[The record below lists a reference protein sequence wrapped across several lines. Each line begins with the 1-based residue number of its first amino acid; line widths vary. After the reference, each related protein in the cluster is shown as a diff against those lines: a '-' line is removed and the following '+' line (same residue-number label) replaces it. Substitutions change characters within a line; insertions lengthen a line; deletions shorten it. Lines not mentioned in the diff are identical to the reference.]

1 MMCDL
6 IIAGDKAKFG
16 QPEVVLGTIPGCGGT
31 QRLVRAIGKA
41 RAMKYATCEYVD
53 VDASVMKM

>member
-41 RAMKYATCEYVD
+41 RAMKYAQCEYVNVD
-53 VDASVMKM
+53 VCV

>member
-41 RAMKYATCEYVD
+41 RAMKYAACEYV
-53 VDASVMKM
+53 M